1 MPSLLTYRIRKVKPS
16 GVEFCN
22 NAHAIIEQRPSCR
35 QNSGKVAPDADEI
48 EVINKEHIHFFDCGA
63 NFEKVSCPECHT
75 NINLDWWSQT
85 MSADFDKN
93 TGLQL
98 IEHKL
103 SCCSSAVSLN
113 TLRYAFHDK
122 ISVEVVR
129 EIEATLECE
138 ISVVYQR
145 I

>member
-1 MPSLLTYRIRKVKPS
+1 
-16 GVEFCN
+16 
-22 NAHAIIEQRPSCR
+22 
-35 QNSGKVAPDADEI
+35 
-48 EVINKEHIHFFDCGA
+48 
-63 NFEKVSCPECHT
+63 
-75 NINLDWWSQT
+75 
-85 MSADFDKN
+85 MSADYDKN
-93 TGLQL
+93 TGSQL

-113 TLRYAFHDK
+113 TLKYSFHDK